1 MSSRDSSSQDPS
13 FYRRN
18 STQQPSSPASD
29 SRLGFLSPFVK
40 SEQAPDYQ
48 SDAAIPPSTWPYSSS
63 VPTLPSDFQSAHTFQ
78 NPPHERNSTTSLSP
92 NISFHTPYL
101 DSAAPRSRHSAQ
113 SSYDSAEREEQSPV
127 GQAQ

>member
-1 MSSRDSSSQDPS
+1 MSPRDSSSQDPS

-18 STQQPSSPASD
+18 STHQPDSPVSD
-29 SRLGFLSPFVK
+29 SRLGFLSPLVK
-40 SEQAPDYQ
+40 SEQARDFQ

-78 NPPHERNSTTSLSP
+78 NPPYQRNSVTSLSP
-92 NISFHTPYL
+92 NIGFHSSYL
-101 DSAAPRSRHSAQ
+101 DSTAPRSRHGAQ
-113 SSYDSAEREEQSPV
+113 PSYDNVKREEQSPV